1 MCYDPVGVFRRV
13 RAATKGRRP
22 LETCSLE
29 RLANFLLLGYM
40 RFAVT
45 LSLAPSCVSGQ
56 ANFRG
61 QKYPKLKYKQRGN
74 RGRADPTG

>member
-45 LSLAPSCVSGQ
+45 LSL
-56 ANFRG
+56 
-61 QKYPKLKYKQRGN
+61 
-74 RGRADPTG
+74 